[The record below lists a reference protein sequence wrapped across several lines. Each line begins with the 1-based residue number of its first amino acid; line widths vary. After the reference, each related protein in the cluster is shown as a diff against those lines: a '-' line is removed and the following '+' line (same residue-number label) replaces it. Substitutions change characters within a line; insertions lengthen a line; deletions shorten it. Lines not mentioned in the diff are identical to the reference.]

1 MKPKGGSM
9 MTSQSKNIQTFI
21 IGVLS
26 ALVVVLAGW
35 VGYDKFLKPKSETTV
50 TASVSESVAIS
61 EPVIQ
66 ATSEPVLDILE
77 KKAGSTQKTVGNSK
91 GKSLGNGLYTTY
103 MDSGK
108 CITSDKVSCGLFEIS
123 QLPKEWEDVFYET
136 QDKNTQYWFS
146 ITDGNKVTS
155 IPNNWSGWQVMK
167 YGPEEEYVM
176 AIFHSA
182 YTNTGECLLMQTMFD
197 IKTKQTIDSVEL
209 TCTL

>member
-1 MKPKGGSM
+1 M
-9 MTSQSKNIQTFI
+9 MTSQPKHIQTFI

-26 ALVVVLAGW
+26 TLVVVLAGW

-50 TASVSESVAIS
+50 TASVSEPATS
-61 EPVIQ
+61 ESVIQ
-66 ATSEPVLDILE
+66 ASSEPVLGGQE
-77 KKAGSTQKTVGNSK
+77 KETVPTQKSEDGTK
-91 GKSLGNGLYTTY
+91 GKSLGNGLYTTN

-136 QDKNTQYWFS
+136 QDKNTEYWFS

-167 YGPEEEYVM
+167 YGPEQKYVL

-197 IKTKQTIDSVEL
+197 IKTKQYIDSAEL

>member
-1 MKPKGGSM
+1 M
-9 MTSQSKNIQTFI
+9 MTSQPKNIQTFI

-35 VGYDKFLKPKSETTV
+35 VGYDKLLKPKSEV
-50 TASVSESVAIS
+50 KVPAQVVEKAAVS

-66 ATSEPVLDILE
+66 ASSESVLE
-77 KKAGSTQKTVGNSK
+77 MQAKEANSTNKSIENTKS
-91 GKSLGNGLYTTY
+91 KSLGNGLYTTD

-123 QLPKEWEDVFYET
+123 QLPKEWEEVFYET
-136 QDKNTQYWFS
+136 QDKNTEYWFS

-167 YGPEEEYVM
+167 YGPKEEYVM

>member
-1 MKPKGGSM
+1 M
-9 MTSQSKNIQTFI
+9 MTSQPKNIQSFI

-26 ALVVVLAGW
+26 TLVVVLAGW
-35 VGYDKFLKPKSETTV
+35 VGYDKFLKPTSETTV
-50 TASVSESVAIS
+50 KSSVSEPAAVS

-66 ATSEPVLDILE
+66 ASSEPVLGARERETVPI
-77 KKAGSTQKTVGNSK
+77 QKSEDGTK
-91 GKSLGNGLYTTY
+91 GKALGNGLYTTN
-103 MDSGK
+103 MDSSK
-108 CITSDKVSCGLFEIS
+108 CITSDKVSCGLFEVN

-136 QDKNTQYWFS
+136 QDKNTEYWFS

-167 YGPEEEYVM
+167 YGPEQKYVM

-197 IKTKQTIDSVEL
+197 ITTKQTIDSAEL

>member
-9 MTSQSKNIQTFI
+9 MTSQPKHIQTFI

-26 ALVVVLAGW
+26 TLVVVLAGW
-35 VGYDKFLKPKSETTV
+35 VGYDKFKPKTETTV
-50 TASVSESVAIS
+50 TASVSEPATS
-61 EPVIQ
+61 EAVIQ
-66 ATSEPVLDILE
+66 ASSEPVLE
-77 KKAGSTQKTVGNSK
+77 MQAKEANSTKKSIENTK
-91 GKSLGNGLYTTY
+91 GKSLGSGLYTTD

-136 QDKNTQYWFS
+136 QDKNTEYWFS

-167 YGPEEEYVM
+167 YGPKEEYVM

-182 YTNTGECLLMQTMFD
+182 YTNTGECLLMQTVFN

>member
-1 MKPKGGSM
+1 M
-9 MTSQSKNIQTFI
+9 MTTQPKNIQTFI

-26 ALVVVLAGW
+26 TLVVVLAGW
-35 VGYDKFLKPKSETTV
+35 VGYDKFLKPKSGTTV
-50 TASVSESVAIS
+50 QSSVSEPAAS

-66 ATSEPVLDILE
+66 ASSEHVLE
-77 KKAGSTQKTVGNSK
+77 MQAKEANSTNKSIENTK
-91 GKSLGNGLYTTY
+91 GKSLGNGLYTTD

-136 QDKNTQYWFS
+136 QDKNTEYWFS

-167 YGPEEEYVM
+167 YGPKEEYVM

-197 IKTKQTIDSVEL
+197 IKTKQTIDSAEL

>member
-1 MKPKGGSM
+1 M
-9 MTSQSKNIQTFI
+9 MTSQPKYIQTFI

-26 ALVVVLAGW
+26 TLVVVLAGW

-50 TASVSESVAIS
+50 TASVSEPATS
-61 EPVIQ
+61 ESVIQ
-66 ATSEPVLDILE
+66 ASSEPVLGGQE
-77 KKAGSTQKTVGNSK
+77 KETVPTQKSEDGTK
-91 GKSLGNGLYTTY
+91 GKSLGNGLYTTN

-136 QDKNTQYWFS
+136 QDKNTEYWFS

-167 YGPEEEYVM
+167 YGPEQKYVL

-197 IKTKQTIDSVEL
+197 IKTKQYIDSAEL

>member
-1 MKPKGGSM
+1 
-9 MTSQSKNIQTFI
+9 MTTQPKNIQTFI

-26 ALVVVLAGW
+26 TLVVVLAGW
-35 VGYDKFLKPKSETTV
+35 VGYDKFLKPKSGTTV
-50 TASVSESVAIS
+50 QSSVSEPAAS

-66 ATSEPVLDILE
+66 ASSEHVLE
-77 KKAGSTQKTVGNSK
+77 MQAKEANSTNKSIENTK
-91 GKSLGNGLYTTY
+91 GKSLGNGLYTTD

-136 QDKNTQYWFS
+136 QDKNTEYWFS

-167 YGPEEEYVM
+167 YGPKEEYVM

-197 IKTKQTIDSVEL
+197 IKTKQTIDSAEL

>member
-9 MTSQSKNIQTFI
+9 MTSQPKNIQTFI

-50 TASVSESVAIS
+50 TASVSEPATS
-61 EPVIQ
+61 EAVIQ
-66 ATSEPVLDILE
+66 VSSEPVLGEQEKETIPIQKLE
-77 KKAGSTQKTVGNSK
+77 DGTK
-91 GKSLGNGLYTTY
+91 GKALGHGLYTTD

-136 QDKNTQYWFS
+136 QDKNTEYWFS

-167 YGPEEEYVM
+167 YGPEQKYVM

>member
-1 MKPKGGSM
+1 
-9 MTSQSKNIQTFI
+9 MTSQPKNIQTFI

-35 VGYDKFLKPKSETTV
+35 VGYDKLLKPKSEV
-50 TASVSESVAIS
+50 KVPAQVVEKAAVS

-66 ATSEPVLDILE
+66 ASSESVLE
-77 KKAGSTQKTVGNSK
+77 MQAKEANSTNKSIENTKS
-91 GKSLGNGLYTTY
+91 KSLGNGLYTTD

-108 CITSDKVSCGLFEIS
+108 CITSDKVSCSLFEIS
-123 QLPKEWEDVFYET
+123 QLPKEWEEVFYET
-136 QDKNTQYWFS
+136 QDKNTEYWFS

-167 YGPEEEYVM
+167 YGPKEEYVM

>member
-1 MKPKGGSM
+1 M
-9 MTSQSKNIQTFI
+9 MTIQTKNTHTQTFI

-50 TASVSESVAIS
+50 TASVSEPVAVS

-66 ATSEPVLDILE
+66 TSSEPVSGAQE
-77 KKAGSTQKTVGNSK
+77 KETDSTQKTEDGTK
-91 GKSLGNGLYTTY
+91 GKSLGNGLYTSD
-103 MDSGK
+103 MNSGK
-108 CITSDKVSCGLFEIS
+108 CITSDKVSCGLFEVN
-123 QLPKEWEDVFYET
+123 QLPKEW
-136 QDKNTQYWFS
+136 QDTLEKTWENNTDYWFS

-155 IPNNWSGWQVMK
+155 IPSNWTGWQVMK
-167 YGPEEEYVM
+167 YGPEEEYVL
-176 AIFHSA
+176 AIFYSA

-197 IKTKQTIDSVEL
+197 IKTKQFIDNAEL

>member
-1 MKPKGGSM
+1 M
-9 MTSQSKNIQTFI
+9 MTTQPKNIQTFI

-26 ALVVVLAGW
+26 TLVVVLAGW
-35 VGYDKFLKPKSETTV
+35 VGYDKFLKPKSGTTV
-50 TASVSESVAIS
+50 TASVSEPAAS
-61 EPVIQ
+61 ESVIQ
-66 ATSEPVLDILE
+66 ASSEPVLGAQE
-77 KKAGSTQKTVGNSK
+77 KEANSTKKSIENTK
-91 GKSLGNGLYTTY
+91 GKSLGSGLYTTD

-136 QDKNTQYWFS
+136 QDKNTEYWFS

-167 YGPEEEYVM
+167 YGPEQKYVL

-197 IKTKQTIDSVEL
+197 IKTKQTIDSAEL

>member
-1 MKPKGGSM
+1 M
-9 MTSQSKNIQTFI
+9 MTSQPKNIQTFI

-26 ALVVVLAGW
+26 TLVVVLAGW

-50 TASVSESVAIS
+50 TASVSEPAAS
-61 EPVIQ
+61 ESVIQ
-66 ATSEPVLDILE
+66 ASSEPVLGVQE
-77 KKAGSTQKTVGNSK
+77 KETVPTQKSEGGTK
-91 GKSLGNGLYTTY
+91 GKALGHGLYTTN

-108 CITSDKVSCGLFEIS
+108 CITSDKVSCGLFEIN

-136 QDKNTQYWFS
+136 QDKNTEYWFS

-167 YGPEEEYVM
+167 YGPEQKYVL

-197 IKTKQTIDSVEL
+197 IKAKQYIDSAEL
-209 TCTL
+209 NCTL

>member
-1 MKPKGGSM
+1 M
-9 MTSQSKNIQTFI
+9 MTSQPKNIQTFI

-50 TASVSESVAIS
+50 TASVSEPAAS

-66 ATSEPVLDILE
+66 ASSEPVLGAQE
-77 KKAGSTQKTVGNSK
+77 KETVPTQKTEDGTK
-91 GKSLGNGLYTTY
+91 GKYLGNGLYTSD
-103 MDSGK
+103 MNSGK
-108 CITSDKVSCGLFEIS
+108 CLGSDKVTCGLFEVN
-123 QLPKEWEDVFYET
+123 QLPKEW
-136 QDKNTQYWFS
+136 QDTLEKTWENNTDYWFS

-155 IPNNWSGWQVMK
+155 IPSNWTGWQVMK
-167 YGPEEEYVM
+167 YGPEQKYVL
-176 AIFHSA
+176 AIFYSA
-182 YTNTGECLLMQTMFD
+182 YTNTGECLLMQNMFD

>member
-1 MKPKGGSM
+1 M
-9 MTSQSKNIQTFI
+9 MTTQPKNTHTQTFI

-35 VGYDKFLKPKSETTV
+35 VGYDKLLKPKSEEAV
-50 TASVSESVAIS
+50 TASVSEPAAAS
-61 EPVIQ
+61 EPVIL
-66 ATSEPVLDILE
+66 AASEPALDIQQKE
-77 KKAGSTQKTVGNSK
+77 ADSTQKSIGDTK
-91 GKSLGNGLYTTY
+91 GKALGNGLYTANL
-103 MDSGK
+103 DSGK

-136 QDKNTQYWFS
+136 QDKNTEYWFS

-167 YGPEEEYVM
+167 YGPEQEYVM

-197 IKTKQTIDSVEL
+197 IKTKQTIDSAEL

>member
-1 MKPKGGSM
+1 
-9 MTSQSKNIQTFI
+9 MTSQPKNIQTFI

-35 VGYDKFLKPKSETTV
+35 VGYDKLLKPKSEV
-50 TASVSESVAIS
+50 KVPAQVVEKAAVS

-66 ATSEPVLDILE
+66 ASSESVLE
-77 KKAGSTQKTVGNSK
+77 MQAKEANSTNKSIENTKS
-91 GKSLGNGLYTTY
+91 KSLGNGLYTTD

-123 QLPKEWEDVFYET
+123 QLPKEWEEVFYET
-136 QDKNTQYWFS
+136 QDKNTEYWFS

-167 YGPEEEYVM
+167 YGPKEEYVM

>member
-1 MKPKGGSM
+1 
-9 MTSQSKNIQTFI
+9 MTSQPKNIQTFI

-26 ALVVVLAGW
+26 TLVVVLAGW
-35 VGYDKFLKPKSETTV
+35 VGYDQFLKPKSETTV
-50 TASVSESVAIS
+50 TAPVSEPSTS

-66 ATSEPVLDILE
+66 PSSEPVLGAQE
-77 KKAGSTQKTVGNSK
+77 KEVDSTQKTEGGTK
-91 GKSLGNGLYTTY
+91 GKALGHGLYTTD

-136 QDKNTQYWFS
+136 QDKNTEYWFS

-167 YGPEEEYVM
+167 YGPEQKYVM

>member
-1 MKPKGGSM
+1 MTTQPKN
-9 MTSQSKNIQTFI
+9 TQTFI

-26 ALVVVLAGW
+26 TLVVVLAGW

-50 TASVSESVAIS
+50 TASVSEPAAS

-66 ATSEPVLDILE
+66 ASSESVLE
-77 KKAGSTQKTVGNSK
+77 MQAKEANSTNKSIENAK
-91 GKSLGNGLYTTY
+91 GKSLGNGLYTTD

-136 QDKNTQYWFS
+136 QDKNTEYWFS

-155 IPNNWSGWQVMK
+155 IPNN
-167 YGPEEEYVM
+167 
-176 AIFHSA
+176 
-182 YTNTGECLLMQTMFD
+182 
-197 IKTKQTIDSVEL
+197 
-209 TCTL
+209 

>member
-1 MKPKGGSM
+1 M
-9 MTSQSKNIQTFI
+9 MTTQPKNIQTFI

-35 VGYDKFLKPKSETTV
+35 VGYDKFIKPKSETTV
-50 TASVSESVAIS
+50 MASVSEPTAVS

-66 ATSEPVLDILE
+66 AASEAVDMQDQETIP
-77 KKAGSTQKTVGNSK
+77 TQKSEENAQ
-91 GKSLGNGLYTTY
+91 GKALGHGLYTTH

-108 CITSDKVSCGLFEIS
+108 CITSDKVSCGLFEIN

-136 QDKNTQYWFS
+136 QDKNTEYWFS

-167 YGPEEEYVM
+167 YGPEQEYVM

-197 IKTKQTIDSVEL
+197 IKTKQYIDSAEL

>member
-1 MKPKGGSM
+1 M

>member
-1 MKPKGGSM
+1 M
-9 MTSQSKNIQTFI
+9 MTSQPKHIQTFI

-50 TASVSESVAIS
+50 TASVSE
-61 EPVIQ
+61 PVIQ
-66 ATSEPVLDILE
+66 ANSEPVLNMQE
-77 KKAGSTQKTVGNSK
+77 KEADSTQKTEDGTK
-91 GKSLGNGLYTTY
+91 GKSLGHGLYTTN

-136 QDKNTQYWFS
+136 QDKNTEYWFS

-167 YGPEEEYVM
+167 YGPKEEYVM

-197 IKTKQTIDSVEL
+197 IKTKQTIDSAEL

>member
-1 MKPKGGSM
+1 M
-9 MTSQSKNIQTFI
+9 MTSQPKNIQTFI

-35 VGYDKFLKPKSETTV
+35 VGYDKFLKPKSETV
-50 TASVSESVAIS
+50 TASVSEPVAVS

-66 ATSEPVLDILE
+66 TSSEPVLGAQE
-77 KKAGSTQKTVGNSK
+77 KEADSTQKLEGGTK

-108 CITSDKVSCGLFEIS
+108 CITSDKVSCGLFEIN
-123 QLPKEWEDVFYET
+123 QLPKEWEDTFYET
-136 QDKNTQYWFS
+136 QDKNTEYWFS

-182 YTNTGECLLMQTMFD
+182 YTNTGECLLMQTMFN
-197 IKTKQTIDSVEL
+197 IKTKQSIDSVEL